1 MQEINIFFRA
11 LYSNFNERKI
21 ESVIV
26 NMTDN
31 VKWANG
37 MDGGYVYGRDEVREY
52 WTKQFQLVSSKVTP
66 LTIKLE
72 GEVVKIKVHQV
83 VHDLDGKLL
92 ADEIVYHYFHL
103 ENEKIVS
110 FEIGE
115 RIKT

>member
-1 MQEINIFFRA
+1 MEEITVFFSD

-21 ESVIV
+21 ESVIAE
-26 NMTDN
+26 MADN

-37 MDGGYVYGRDEVREY
+37 MSGGYVYGHDEVREY
-52 WTKQFQLVSSKVTP
+52 WTKQFQLVSSKVIP
-66 LTIKLE
+66 LAINTE

-83 VHDLDGKLL
+83 VHDLNGKLL

-115 RIKT
+115 KIKK